1 MYGSRLLPKASL
13 KRNRNVIFLN
23 DFLQDEEGQDMVE
36 YTLLLAFVALA
47 AGAAYVTIG
56 NNISSIW
63 RPRRTSPAPPRLRT
77 KSAGVSLAAGR
88 VH

>member
-1 MYGSRLLPKASL
+1 MSIL
-13 KRNRNVIFLN
+13 KNFLK
-23 DFLQDEEGQDMVE
+23 DEEGQDMVE

-63 RPRRTSPAPPRLRT
+63 SKAQKDITSAN
-77 KSAGVSLAAGR
+77 AAG
-88 VH
+88 H

>member
-1 MYGSRLLPKASL
+1 MSIL
-13 KRNRNVIFLN
+13 KNFLK
-23 DFLQDEEGQDMVE
+23 DEEGQDMVE

-63 RPRRTSPAPPRLRT
+63 SKAQADIV
-77 KSAGVSLAAGR
+77 SASTAA
-88 VH
+88 H

>member
-1 MYGSRLLPKASL
+1 M
-13 KRNRNVIFLN
+13 IFLIG
-23 DFLQDEEGQDMVE
+23 FLRSEDGQDMVE

-63 RPRRTSPAPPRLRT
+63 SKAQKDITSAN
-77 KSAGVSLAAGR
+77 AAA
-88 VH
+88 H

>member
-1 MYGSRLLPKASL
+1 MWFKGGGVKVVHGSRLLPKASQ
-13 KRNRNVIFLN
+13 KRNQSVKFLIG
-23 DFLQDEEGQDMVE
+23 FLQNEEAQDMVE

-63 RPRRTSPAPPRLRT
+63 SKAQKDVTSAN
-77 KSAGVSLAAGR
+77 AAA
-88 VH
+88 H

>member
-1 MYGSRLLPKASL
+1 MSYL
-13 KRNRNVIFLN
+13 KNFLK
-23 DFLQDEEGQDMVE
+23 DEEGQDMVE

-63 RPRRTSPAPPRLRT
+63 SKAQKDITSAN
-77 KSAGVSLAAGR
+77 AAA
-88 VH
+88 H

>member
-1 MYGSRLLPKASL
+1 MSIL
-13 KRNRNVIFLN
+13 KNFLK
-23 DFLQDEEGQDMVE
+23 DEEGQDMVE

-63 RPRRTSPAPPRLRT
+63 SKAQADITSA
-77 KSAGVSLAAGR
+77 SAAA
-88 VH
+88 H

>member
-1 MYGSRLLPKASL
+1 MSIL
-13 KRNRNVIFLN
+13 KNFLK
-23 DFLQDEEGQDMVE
+23 DEEGQDMVE

-63 RPRRTSPAPPRLRT
+63 SKAQGDITSA
-77 KSAGVSLAAGR
+77 SAAA
-88 VH
+88 H

>member
-1 MYGSRLLPKASL
+1 
-13 KRNRNVIFLN
+13 
-23 DFLQDEEGQDMVE
+23 MVE

-63 RPRRTSPAPPRLRT
+63 SKAQADVVSAPLLLT
-77 KSAGVSLAAGR
+77 KSVGVGIAAGR
-88 VH
+88 VIALPGFSSLPPKGPFGPRVLASASG

>member
-1 MYGSRLLPKASL
+1 MSIL
-13 KRNRNVIFLN
+13 KNFLK
-23 DFLQDEEGQDMVE
+23 DEEGQDMVE

-63 RPRRTSPAPPRLRT
+63 SKAQGDVV
-77 KSAGVSLAAGR
+77 SASSAA
-88 VH
+88 H

>member
-1 MYGSRLLPKASL
+1 MSYL
-13 KRNRNVIFLN
+13 KNFLM
-23 DFLQDEEGQDMVE
+23 DEEGQDMVE

-63 RPRRTSPAPPRLRT
+63 SKAQVDITSAST
-77 KSAGVSLAAGR
+77 AA
-88 VH
+88 H

>member
-1 MYGSRLLPKASL
+1 MSIL
-13 KRNRNVIFLN
+13 KNFLK
-23 DFLQDEEGQDMVE
+23 DEEGQDMVE

-63 RPRRTSPAPPRLRT
+63 SKAQTDIS
-77 KSAGVSLAAGR
+77 SASNAA
-88 VH
+88 H

>member
-1 MYGSRLLPKASL
+1 
-13 KRNRNVIFLN
+13 
-23 DFLQDEEGQDMVE
+23 MVE

-63 RPRRTSPAPPRLRT
+63 SKAQADVV
-77 KSAGVSLAAGR
+77 SASTAA
-88 VH
+88 H

>member
-1 MYGSRLLPKASL
+1 
-13 KRNRNVIFLN
+13 
-23 DFLQDEEGQDMVE
+23 MVE

-63 RPRRTSPAPPRLRT
+63 SKAQGDITSA
-77 KSAGVSLAAGR
+77 SAAA
-88 VH
+88 H

>member
-1 MYGSRLLPKASL
+1 MTIL
-13 KRNRNVIFLN
+13 KNFLK
-23 DFLQDEEGQDMVE
+23 DEEGQDMVE

-63 RPRRTSPAPPRLRT
+63 SKAQGDITSA
-77 KSAGVSLAAGR
+77 SAAA
-88 VH
+88 H